1 MTDLRHHFKELW
13 FNNDFTEKE
22 WEAEIMKEMTQ
33 AKMDIK
39 SSVIE
44 EAERLNIEVRE

>member
-1 MTDLRHHFKELW
+1 MTDLRHRMKELW

-22 WEAEIMKEMTQ
+22 WEAQIMKDMTT

-39 SSVIE
+39 SSVIR
-44 EAERLNIEVRE
+44 EAERLNMEVI